1 MMKKAIIV
9 AFVLALLAAGGWRAL
24 PVYRAHKEKRFAAQA
39 GNAWLQKEHRKA
51 LLSARQALVLN
62 SNNLVATRVMAD
74 LADLS
79 RSPQAIVWRRR
90 IAEIDP
96 SLENQ
101 AALVLCASRYE
112 QPPFA
117 LASRLFKE
125 LAALDGA
132 SNTIPFQLVGAQ
144 LALKQNR
151 IADAENHFEQA
162 IRLEPTNDLHRLNL
176 AVVRL
181 ESKNAAVSAQARG
194 ELERLQ
200 SVPPWNALALRSLVV
215 HHASRKQFDEAER
228 YSALLLRATNAMF
241 GDKLEHLTILHGAKS
256 PAFSHFL
263 DTTRREAAT
272 NTLYASDL
280 VTRMTAL
287 GLAAE
292 AIAWIKT
299 LPPAAQNEL
308 PLPVAVADS
317 YVATKQWR
325 EMEQAL
331 VRQQWREREFLRKAL
346 LAYAVRMQEVE
357 TVAMTHWDEAVRLAS
372 DRPELTLMLAQLSSN
387 WRWTNE
393 TETLLWRA
401 AKQFPQE
408 RWPLE
413 SLQGN
418 YARLRR
424 TSGLFDVWTVM
435 LDRQPTNAVVQNNWA
450 NLAFLL
456 QTNVAK
462 AHQLARQVYERN
474 TNNFAFVSTYAW
486 SLHLQGKTTEA
497 LEVIETLKTPELEH
511 PSVASYYGA
520 LLAASG
526 QSDKAR
532 HYLAKAENAP
542 ILPEELNLITDARK
556 RL

>member
-1 MMKKAIIV
+1 MRKAIITV
-9 AFVLALLAAGGWRAL
+9 VVVALLAGGGWLAL

-39 GNAWLQKEHRKA
+39 QNAWLQKEHRKA

-62 SNNLVATRVMAD
+62 SNNLAATRVMAD
-74 LADLS
+74 LADVS

-101 AALVLCASRYE
+101 TALTLCALRYE

-117 LASRLFKE
+117 LASRLFKD
-125 LAALDGA
+125 LAEQDGV
-132 SNTIPFQLVGAQ
+132 SNTIPFHLVGAQ
-144 LALKQNR
+144 LALKQSR

-162 IRLEPTNDLHRLNL
+162 IRLDPTNELHRLNL

-181 ESKNAAVSAQARG
+181 ESKDATVSARARA

-215 HHASRKQFDEAER
+215 HHASRKQFAEAER
-228 YSALLLRATNAMF
+228 FSATLLRATNSVF
-241 GDKLEHLTILHGAKS
+241 SDKLEYLSILHGAKS
-256 PAFSHFL
+256 PEFKRFL
-263 DTTRREAAT
+263 ETTRSEAAT
-272 NTLYASDL
+272 NTLHASDL

-292 AIAWIKT
+292 AIAWTKT
-299 LPPAAQNEL
+299 LPPATQTEL
-308 PLPVAVADS
+308 PLPMTVADS

-331 VRQQWREREFLRKAL
+331 IRQDWREREFLRKAL
-346 LAYAVRMQEVE
+346 LAYAVRMQEAE

-372 DRPELTLMLAQLSSN
+372 ERPEFTLMLAQLSSN

-418 YARLRR
+418 YARMRR
-424 TSGLFDVWTVM
+424 TSGLFDVCSAM
-435 LDRQPTNAVVQNNWA
+435 LERQPTNAVVQNNWA

-456 QTNVAK
+456 QTNVAR
-462 AHQLARQVYERN
+462 AHQVAQQVYARN
-474 TNNFAFVSTYAW
+474 TNHFAFVSTYAW
-486 SLHLQGKTTEA
+486 SLHLQGKTREA
-497 LEVIETLKTPELEH
+497 LGIIETLDSSKLEQ

-532 HYLAKAENAP
+532 RYLAKAETAP
-542 ILPEELNLITDARK
+542 ILPEELSLVTAARK
-556 RL
+556 QL

>member
-1 MMKKAIIV
+1 MKKIIIAV
-9 AFVLALLAAGGWRAL
+9 FVLALLMSGGWLGL

-39 GNAWLQKEHRKA
+39 QSAWAQKEHRKA

-74 LADLS
+74 LAELS

-90 IAEIDP
+90 IAELDP

-101 AALVLCASRYE
+101 AALTLCALRYE
-112 QPPFA
+112 PPPFA
-117 LASRLFKE
+117 MASRLFKD

-132 SNTIPFQLVGAQ
+132 SNAMPVQMVGAQ

-151 IADAENHFEQA
+151 IADAEKHFEQA

-181 ESKNAAVSAQARG
+181 ESKDTAVSARAHN

-200 SVPPWNALALRSLVV
+200 LVPPWNELALRSLVV
-215 HHASRKQFDEAER
+215 HHANRKQFTEAER
-228 YSALLLRATNAMF
+228 YSAILLRATNATF
-241 GDKLEHLTILHGAKS
+241 SDTLEHLTILHGAKS
-256 PAFSHFL
+256 PGFDQFFE
-263 DTTRREAAT
+263 TTRRAAAT
-272 NTLYASDL
+272 NSLHASDL
-280 VTRMTAL
+280 VTRLTAL

-292 AIAWIKT
+292 AIVWTKT
-299 LPPAAQNEL
+299 LPPSVQNEL

-317 YVATKQWR
+317 YVATRQWR

-331 VRQQWREREFLRKAL
+331 IKQQWRDREFLRKAL
-346 LAYAVRMQEVE
+346 LAYAVRMQQVE
-357 TVAMTHWDEAVRLAS
+357 TVAMTHWAEAVSLAS
-372 DRPELTLMLAQLSSN
+372 ERPELTLMLAQLCSN

-401 AKQFPQE
+401 ARQFPQE

-418 YARLRR
+418 YARLGR
-424 TSGLFDVWTVM
+424 TSGLFEVFSFI
-435 LDRQPTNAVVQNNWA
+435 LERQPTNAVVQNNWA

-462 AHQLARQVYERN
+462 AHQLARQVYERD

-486 SLHLQGKTTEA
+486 SLHLQGNTREA
-497 LEVIETLKTPELEH
+497 LDIIETLESSKLEH

-520 LLAASG
+520 LLAAAG
-526 QSDKAR
+526 QGDKAR
-532 HYLAKAENAP
+532 HYLAKAETAP
-542 ILPEELNLITDARK
+542 ILPEELNLITAARK
-556 RL
+556 QL

>member
-1 MMKKAIIV
+1 M
-9 AFVLALLAAGGWRAL
+9 GL
-24 PVYRAHKEKRFAAQA
+24 PAYRAYKEKRFAAQA
-39 GNAWLQKEHRKA
+39 GEAWLRKEHRKA

-90 IAEIDP
+90 IAEIEP

-101 AALVLCASRYE
+101 TAFALCTLRYE

-117 LASRLFKE
+117 LASRLFKD
-125 LAALDGA
+125 LAAAEGV

-151 IADAENHFEQA
+151 IADAEHHFEQA
-162 IRLEPTNDLHRLNL
+162 IRLEPTNELHRLNL

-181 ESKNAAVSAQARG
+181 ESKDAVVSARARS

-200 SVPPWNALALRSLVV
+200 SVPPWSGLALRALVA
-215 HHASRKQFDEAER
+215 HHASRRQFAEAEG
-228 YSALLLRATNAMF
+228 YSTSLLRATNAMF
-241 GDKLEHLTILHGAKS
+241 ADKLEHLSILHGAKN
-256 PAFSHFL
+256 PAFNQFL
-263 DTTRREAAT
+263 ETTQRDAAT
-272 NTLYASDL
+272 NALHASDL
-280 VTRMTAL
+280 VTRMAAL
-287 GLAAE
+287 GLPAE
-292 AIAWIKT
+292 AIAWTKT
-299 LPPAAQNEL
+299 LPATVENEL
-308 PLPVAVADS
+308 PLPVAVADC
-317 YVATKQWR
+317 YLATKQWR
-325 EMEQAL
+325 ELEQWL
-331 VRQQWREREFLRKAL
+331 TKQQWRERDFLRKAL
-346 LAYAVRMQEVE
+346 LAYAVRQQNVE
-357 TVAMTHWDEAVRLAS
+357 RVAATHWNEATQLAS
-372 DRPELTLMLAQLSSN
+372 ERPELTLMLAQLSSN

-393 TETLLWRA
+393 TEALLWRA

-424 TSGLFDVWTVM
+424 TSGLFDVCTLM
-435 LDRQPTNAVVQNNWA
+435 LERQPTNVVVQNNWA

-456 QTNVAK
+456 NTNVAR
-462 AHQLARQVYERN
+462 AHQLARQVYERG

-486 SLHLQGKTTEA
+486 SLHLQGKTAEA
-497 LEVIETLKTPELEH
+497 LQIMETLKPAELEN

-526 QSDKAR
+526 QGEKAR
-532 HYLAKAENAP
+532 RYLAKAETAA
-542 ILPEELNLITDARK
+542 ILPEELSLVTAARK
-556 RL
+556 QL

>member
-1 MMKKAIIV
+1 MKKAII
-9 AFVLALLAAGGWRAL
+9 AALVLALLAAGIWLGL
-24 PVYRAHKEKRFAAQA
+24 PAYRAHKEKRFAAQA
-39 GNAWLQKEHRKA
+39 QKAWIQKEHRKA

-62 SNNLVATRVMAD
+62 SNNLAATRVMAD

-90 IAEIDP
+90 IAEIEP

-101 AALVLCASRYE
+101 TAFALCALRYE

-117 LASRLFKE
+117 LASRLFKD
-125 LAALDGA
+125 LAAVEGA

-151 IADAENHFEQA
+151 IADAERHFEQA
-162 IRLEPTNDLHRLNL
+162 IRIEPTNDLHRLNL

-181 ESKNAAVSAQARG
+181 ESKDAAVSERARG

-200 SVPPWNALALRSLVV
+200 SVPPWSGLALRSLVV
-215 HHASRKQFDEAER
+215 HYANRKQFAEAER
-228 YSALLLRATNAMF
+228 YSARLLQATNAMF
-241 GDKLEHLTILHGAKS
+241 GDKLEHLTILHGAKN
-256 PAFSHFL
+256 PQFNHFL
-263 DTTRREAAT
+263 EATQREAAT
-272 NTLYASDL
+272 NALHASDL

-287 GLAAE
+287 GLATD
-292 AIAWIKT
+292 AIAWAKT
-299 LPPAAQNEL
+299 LPAPMQNEL

-317 YVATKQWR
+317 YVATQQWR

-331 VRQQWREREFLRKAL
+331 TKQQWRDREFLRKAL
-346 LAYAVRMQEVE
+346 LAYAVRMQKAE
-357 TVAMTHWDEAVRLAS
+357 TVAMTHWNEAVQLAS
-372 DRPELTLMLAQLSSN
+372 ERPELTLMLTQLASN

-401 AKQFPQE
+401 ARQFPQE

-413 SLQGN
+413 SLQGS

-424 TSGLFDVWTVM
+424 TRGLFDVYTLM
-435 LDRQPTNAVVQNNWA
+435 LERQPTNATAQNNWA
-450 NLAFLL
+450 TLAFLL

-462 AHQLARQVYERN
+462 AHQLARQVYERD
-474 TNNFAFVSTYAW
+474 TNNFGFVSTYAW
-486 SLHLQGKTTEA
+486 SLHLQGKTAQA
-497 LEVIETLKTPELEH
+497 LAIIETLKPSELEH

-520 LLAASG
+520 LLAAAG
-526 QSDKAR
+526 QGDKAR
-532 HYLAKAENAP
+532 RYLAKAETAP
-542 ILPEELNLITDARK
+542 ILPEELSLIAAARK
-556 RL
+556 QL